1 MCVCAYT
8 SHVTKKKKKKEE
20 WMLRAKWG
28 VGVGGGWQAGW
39 CTVKATVRQVQGRKK
54 KRSIPQFGDPL
65 LSFFFFFSLSWPS
78 PLCVGPDGLLC
89 VEMTRACSPPLPP
102 PAPPPNQASALASW
116 EHMTAE
122 HKQLAFLT
130 EPNSPAFPCLP
141 APAKTAPFYPFHCL
155 LQTIYNKQRGRQ
167 NIY

>member
-1 MCVCAYT
+1 
-8 SHVTKKKKKKEE
+8 
-20 WMLRAKWG
+20 MLRAKWG